1 MPHIHHHAHKK
12 ILEIVHKIITIVVDI
27 AEL

>member
-1 MPHIHHHAHKK
+1 MPHVHHHVYKK
-12 ILEIVHKIITIVVDI
+12 ILEIVHKIITIVVNI